1 MELTVAGRVGIKR
14 MQWRRRRL
22 GATKDKLET
31 KIKLK
36 NIIV

>member
-14 MQWRRRRL
+14 MQWRRKL